1 MIIPKDGLYPFLANA
16 IPEEFK
22 KKSEAELFENDGSRR
37 SGLQQLKECVFNDKD
52 LDCRTT
58 DDFLIK
64 FLRARKFNIPK
75 AFSLLKKHMG
85 FKSKNKDIFTGFEYD
100 VMAALV
106 KEKVFG
112 FLPHRCKDGCAVLV
126 VHLDNWNPSK
136 FSIKDISRG
145 VVLFFY
151 HSIRD
156 PLTQINGYKVILD
169 VSSSGLK
176 HLRFCT
182 PSNLYL
188 LYNGTQECF
197 PGRFKGIHIMN
208 MSRAFQLAYAV
219 VYPFLSEKLKKRI
232 IFHDKYESLQNY
244 LPKSLIPVDFN
255 GELKEYDTIPWL
267 RNALKSENLERLAH

>member
-22 KKSEAELFENDGSRR
+22 KKSEAELSENDASRR
-37 SGLQQLKECVFNDKD
+37 SGLQQLKECVLGDKD

-85 FKSKNKDIFTGFEYD
+85 FKSKNKDIFTGFDYD
-100 VMAALV
+100 VMAALI
-106 KEKVFG
+106 KDKVFG

-136 FSIKDISRG
+136 FGIKDISRG
-145 VVLFFY
+145 IVLFFY

-156 PLTQINGYKVILD
+156 PLTQINGYKLIFD

-188 LYNGTQECF
+188 LYNGTQ
-197 PGRFKGIHIMN
+197 PR
-208 MSRAFQLAYAV
+208 MSSFIPVIGTMLDCGLMRILKQPLV
-219 VYPFLSEKLKKRI
+219 GLSNTGWTLRSFLSSPVISFASSYFLLPEILNRI
-232 IFHDKYESLQNY
+232 FFRCIL
-244 LPKSLIPVDFN
+244 
-255 GELKEYDTIPWL
+255 T
-267 RNALKSENLERLAH
+267 